1 MTSALV
7 FAYHDVGV
15 RCLQILL
22 AHGVKVGLVV
32 THEDATSENIWFG
45 SVAELAR
52 SHDIPVVT
60 PDDPNTSDLAF
71 AAAQMNPDFIFS
83 FYYRHMLKKPL
94 IETARFG
101 ALNMHG
107 SLLPKY
113 RGRAPVNWAIVRGE
127 VETGA
132 TLHYMEVRPDA
143 GDIVDQ
149 QAVTILP
156 DDNAVD
162 VFGKVTSAAAA
173 VLDRSLDK
181 LVAGNAPR
189 IVQDQT
195 QATYFGRRT
204 PEDGRIDW
212 THSAAQIHN
221 LVRGVAPP
229 YPGAFSDVA
238 GEVIRIF
245 RTTRIPFESG
255 PYPGPFLFFRDGAC
269 LAQCGDG
276 QLLQIEIAQW
286 RGQILE
292 GRKLTKL
299 FAGKPVPLHAA
310 YLETP

>member
-22 AHGVKVGLVV
+22 ARGVKVGLVV
-32 THEDATSENIWFG
+32 THEDAPSENIWFG
-45 SVAELAR
+45 NVAELAR

-60 PDDPNTSDLAF
+60 PHDPNISDVAI

-94 IETARFG
+94 LETARFG

-113 RGRAPVNWAIVRGE
+113 RGPAPVNWAIVRGE

-149 QAVTILP
+149 QAVYILP

-173 VLDRSLDK
+173 VLDRSLGG
-181 LVAGNAPR
+181 LIAGNAPR

-229 YPGAFSDVA
+229 YPGAFSDLA
-238 GEVIRIF
+238 GEEIRIL
-245 RTTRIPFESG
+245 RTTRVPFESG
-255 PYPGPFLFFRDGAC
+255 PYPVPFLFFRDGAC
-269 LAQCGDG
+269 MAQCGDG
-276 QLLQIEIAQW
+276 QLLKIEIAQW
-286 RGQILE
+286 REQMLE
-292 GRKLTKL
+292 GRNLTNL
-299 FAGKPVPLHAA
+299 LAGKPAPLNAVH
-310 YLETP
+310 LEIP

>member
-22 AHGVKVGLVV
+22 EHGVNVGLVV
-32 THEDATSENIWFG
+32 THEDAPSENIWFG

-52 SHDIPVVT
+52 SHGIPVVT
-60 PDDPNTSDLAF
+60 PDDPNTPDLET
-71 AAAQMNPDFIFS
+71 AAAQMSPDFLFS
-83 FYYRHMLKKPL
+83 FYYRHMLKRPL
-94 IETARFG
+94 LETARFG

-149 QAVTILP
+149 QAVPILP

-162 VFGKVTSAAAA
+162 VFGKVTSAAAT

-181 LVAGNAPR
+181 LIAGIAPR
-189 IVQDQT
+189 IVQDRA
-195 QATYFGRRT
+195 QASYFGRRT
-204 PEDGRIDW
+204 PADGRIDW

-229 YPGAFSDVA
+229 YPGAFSEIA
-238 GEVIRIF
+238 GETVRVL
-245 RTTRIPFESG
+245 RTARTQLESG
-255 PYPGPFLFFRDGAC
+255 PRAEPFLFSRDGLC
-269 LAQCGDG
+269 FAQCGDG
-276 QLLQIEIAQW
+276 AVLQIAQIEW
-286 RGQILE
+286 RGQMLE
-292 GRKLTKL
+292 GHHVAEA
-299 FAGKPVPLHAA
+299 FADTPLPLVTTS
-310 YLETP
+310 LETP